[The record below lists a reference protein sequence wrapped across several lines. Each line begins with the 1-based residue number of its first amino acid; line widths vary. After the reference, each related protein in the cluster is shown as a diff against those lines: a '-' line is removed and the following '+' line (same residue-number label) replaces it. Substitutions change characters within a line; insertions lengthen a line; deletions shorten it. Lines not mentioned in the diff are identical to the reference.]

1 MRAWALC
8 ALLCVG
14 RGAEDA
20 ETVAFRLATRKTR
33 CLAFDEGVDCQDLGA
48 CVNGTARRRAFVS
61 VFDAHVKLPLTSRKG
76 PGLLE
81 HEAKVARVARRNGAD
96 RVVVLPVPERQRVP
110 VANATIAALED
121 LGIEIRYSEHV
132 VPPKLSAGIKVES
145 GGCCG
150 AREFLKLEPMGY
162 GEYDAMIVMD
172 LDYDP
177 EDTADFGP
185 LFDCVAEGRVL
196 TTRGPEVP
204 VNGAFLAVPPSEL
217 LRRRLHAA
225 LETARVD
232 ARTGWN
238 GEGWGPN
245 NNPRR
250 FQARMQGFFHWFFYR
265 SRASDAAA
273 DAQARWRPAQVDPC
287 VWNLQKGFADLCM
300 RELCYGHARAF
311 SHLQHPHEQC
321 ACVDDDSWTAAAV
334 AGAVGGGTCKH
345 VAKAPDRRCARVDA
359 AGRSASLACPSACDA
374 RCTARHA
381 KHTM

>member
-48 CVNGTARRRAFVS
+48 APTHGAAPAFVS

-150 AREFLKLEPMGY
+150 AREFLKLEPMG
-162 GEYDAMIVMD
+162 
-172 LDYDP
+172 
-177 EDTADFGP
+177 
-185 LFDCVAEGRVL
+185 
-196 TTRGPEVP
+196 
-204 VNGAFLAVPPSEL
+204 
-217 LRRRLHAA
+217 
-225 LETARVD
+225 
-232 ARTGWN
+232 
-238 GEGWGPN
+238 
-245 NNPRR
+245 
-250 FQARMQGFFHWFFYR
+250 
-265 SRASDAAA
+265 
-273 DAQARWRPAQVDPC
+273 
-287 VWNLQKGFADLCM
+287 
-300 RELCYGHARAF
+300 
-311 SHLQHPHEQC
+311 
-321 ACVDDDSWTAAAV
+321 
-334 AGAVGGGTCKH
+334 
-345 VAKAPDRRCARVDA
+345 
-359 AGRSASLACPSACDA
+359 
-374 RCTARHA
+374 
-381 KHTM
+381 

>member
-1 MRAWALC
+1 MPRLRRRRRLPGPGRLRQRHGRA
-8 ALLCVG
+8 
-14 RGAEDA
+14 
-20 ETVAFRLATRKTR
+20 
-33 CLAFDEGVDCQDLGA
+33 LAFA
-48 CVNGTARRRAFVS
+48 S

-96 RVVVLPVPERQRVP
+96 RVVVLPVPGRQRVP
-110 VANATIAALED
+110 VANATIAALDD

-204 VNGAFLAVPPSEL
+204 VNGAFLA
-217 LRRRLHAA
+217 
-225 LETARVD
+225 
-232 ARTGWN
+232 
-238 GEGWGPN
+238 
-245 NNPRR
+245 
-250 FQARMQGFFHWFFYR
+250 ARMQGFFHWFFYR

-273 DAQARWRPAQVDPC
+273 DAGAGRPAQVDPC

-311 SHLQHPHEQC
+311 SHLQHPHE
-321 ACVDDDSWTAAAV
+321 
-334 AGAVGGGTCKH
+334 
-345 VAKAPDRRCARVDA
+345 RVDA

-374 RCTARHA
+374 RCTARREH
-381 KHTM
+381 HTM